1 MWVQFIYATFVSN
14 LLITIS
20 KYYTYGIGGT
30 WGTFDPRNAREP
42 WDFFKQLY
50 LKRPRQIIF
59 FAGKSPKSPRI
70 HTRKIYK
77 SLLVNVS
84 SECFSNKSASLSEL
98 YSNRIYQNAVSLL
111 ACADTI
117 SFLTLWIFTL
127 VSNCLFTFLSVGLID
142 SWNAFV

>member
-50 LKRPRQIIF
+50 FKNDQGKSYF

-98 YSNRIYQNAVSLL
+98 YSNRLPNAVSLL

-117 SFLTLWIFTL
+117 SFLTL
-127 VSNCLFTFLSVGLID
+127 
-142 SWNAFV
+142 